1 MKFTSPPAVE
11 ISLFVLLK
19 PKHIIIKSYSIKG
32 KNFVRIV
39 LDIIVFLRK
48 FQSFKCSQYLSAT
61 TIIVQQTQSYLSI
74 KSKYEAGFPN

>member
-61 TIIVQQTQSYLSI
+61 TIVQQTKSYLSI
-74 KSKYEAGFPN
+74 KSKYEAGSPN